1 LISARYGG
9 YGGISSGLS
18 FYAYRTII
26 RADRRDQMIEKTF
39 AAMLTIALLM
49 FGGVTVSSPALAPTV
64 VMAADKAELI
74 DLNSATSDELKALP
88 GIGDAYSRK
97 IIKGRPYKRKDE
109 VTYDKMKDQVIAKQK
124 DVFVVTAVLFSVLL
138 AIAAFARYRASRDRR
153 FLIFLE
159 SSIGFLDLH
168 AGRQPG
174 LPLHI
179 VLAAIPIAKTD
190 IRLAPSLTMTC
201 LPGKFGMS

>member
-1 LISARYGG
+1 M
-9 YGGISSGLS
+9 
-18 FYAYRTII
+18 FP
-26 RADRRDQMIEKTF
+26 
-39 AAMLTIALLM
+39 AMLTIALLIM
-49 FGGVTVSSPALAPTV
+49 GGFTFSSPCLAPSV
-64 VMAADKAELI
+64 VMAAEQAELI
-74 DLNSATSDELKALP
+74 DLNSATSEELKALP
-88 GIGDAYSRK
+88 GIGDSYSDK
-97 IIKGRPYKRKDE
+97 INKGRPYKRKDE
-109 VTYDKMKDQVIAKQK
+109 LTYDKMKDQVIAKQK

-138 AIAAFARYRASRDRR
+138 ATAAFARYRASRDRR

-159 SSIGFLDLH
+159 SSIRFLDLH

-201 LPGKFGMS
+201 LSGKSGMS